1 MQSWFARKITLPYSS
16 TCTIGGVGVP
26 YYLWKFPKS
35 KQEISRSPIT
45 ISQNAD
51 RVKHGQEGGRYA
63 VC

>member
-16 TCTIGGVGVP
+16 TCTIGGGVP
-26 YYLWKFPKS
+26 YYLWKFPKI

-51 RVKHGQEGGRYA
+51 RVKHGREGGRYA

>member
-1 MQSWFARKITLPYSS
+1 MQSWFARKITLPYSP
-16 TCTIGGVGVP
+16 TCTIGGGVP

>member
-1 MQSWFARKITLPYSS
+1 MQSWFARKIALPYSS
-16 TCTIGGVGVP
+16 TCTIGGGVP
-26 YYLWKFPKS
+26 YYLWKFPKI

-51 RVKHGQEGGRYA
+51 RVKHGREGGRYA

>member
-1 MQSWFARKITLPYSS
+1 MQSWFARKIALPCSS
-16 TCTIGGVGVP
+16 TCTIGGGGVP

-45 ISQNAD
+45 ISQNED
-51 RVKHGQEGGRYA
+51 RVKHGREGGCYA

>member
-16 TCTIGGVGVP
+16 TCTIGGGVP
-26 YYLWKFPKS
+26 YHLWKFPKS

>member
-16 TCTIGGVGVP
+16 TCTIGGGGVP

-35 KQEISRSPIT
+35 KQEINRSPIT
-45 ISQNAD
+45 ISQNVD
-51 RVKHGQEGGRYA
+51 RVKHDREGGRYA

>member
-1 MQSWFARKITLPYSS
+1 MQSWFAGKIALPCSS
-16 TCTIGGVGVP
+16 TCTIGREGIP
-26 YYLWKFPKS
+26 CYLWKFPKS

-51 RVKHGQEGGRYA
+51 RVKHGREGGCYA

>member
-1 MQSWFARKITLPYSS
+1 MQSWFARKIALPYSS
-16 TCTIGGVGVP
+16 TCTIGWGGVP

>member
-1 MQSWFARKITLPYSS
+1 MQSWFARKIALPCSS
-16 TCTIGGVGVP
+16 TCTIGGGGVP

-35 KQEISRSPIT
+35 KQEINRSPIT

>member
-16 TCTIGGVGVP
+16 TCTIGGGVP
-26 YYLWKFPKS
+26 YYLWKFPKI

-45 ISQNAD
+45 ISQNEG
-51 RVKHGQEGGRYA
+51 RVKHGREGGCYA

>member
-16 TCTIGGVGVP
+16 TCTIGGGVP

-35 KQEISRSPIT
+35 KQEISRSPIA

>member
-16 TCTIGGVGVP
+16 TCTIGGGVP
-26 YYLWKFPKS
+26 YYLWKSPKS
-35 KQEISRSPIT
+35 KQEIIRSPIT

-51 RVKHGQEGGRYA
+51 RVKHGREGGCYA